1 MKKYGKE
8 HFFIELIEE
17 CPIEKL
23 NEREQY
29 WIAKKDTYHNG
40 YNATIGGDGKRLID
54 YQKIIDDYKI
64 TLNQKQT
71 AKNCN
76 CSIDTVQLACKIY
89 NIPILKYG
97 ITPMTKPV
105 AQYDKNNN
113 YIQSF
118 LSCGEAARF
127 LINNNITQAKIGT
140 VTNKIVECAEGKY
153 NRKSAYGY
161 IWKKIT

>member
-54 YQKIIDDYKI
+54 Y
-64 TLNQKQT
+64 
-71 AKNCN
+71 
-76 CSIDTVQLACKIY
+76 
-89 NIPILKYG
+89 
-97 ITPMTKPV
+97 
-105 AQYDKNNN
+105 
-113 YIQSF
+113 
-118 LSCGEAARF
+118 
-127 LINNNITQAKIGT
+127 
-140 VTNKIVECAEGKY
+140 
-153 NRKSAYGY
+153 
-161 IWKKIT
+161 